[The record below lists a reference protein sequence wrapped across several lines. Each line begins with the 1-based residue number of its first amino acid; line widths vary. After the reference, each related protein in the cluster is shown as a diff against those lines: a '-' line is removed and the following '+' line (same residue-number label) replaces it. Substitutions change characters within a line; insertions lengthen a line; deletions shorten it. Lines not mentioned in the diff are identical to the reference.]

1 MASLEEIRQIHLGKL
16 AELKKVGL
24 DPYPIES
31 HQDFTLAEVIN
42 NFTKLSKKKSLT
54 IAGRV
59 MALRPQG
66 ALTFLNL
73 NDGTENFQAL
83 IKKPA
88 RTTEGVQSGG
98 DDVSTE
104 SFDLFNDTVDIG
116 DFVEIKGSLFITKRK
131 EKTLAIKDWA
141 MLAKS
146 LRPLPEKWHGL
157 QDVEERFRRR
167 YLDSLMSKEV
177 RERFVLRARLITEM
191 RKFLDEA
198 GYLEVETPALQNL
211 YGGASA
217 EPFVTHH
224 NALDIDLYLR
234 ISDELYLKRMLV
246 GGFPK
251 VYEIAKVFRNEGIDV
266 THNPEFTMI
275 EFYEAYSDAKKM
287 LIFVEKM
294 FKTLIKKLFK
304 KQTITFNE
312 QEIDFSK
319 KFSVISYFELLK
331 KYALINNS
339 ESISIKE
346 LTLKAGQLGVSVD
359 EKDSFWKIMD
369 NIYKK
374 ICRPKLIQPT
384 FIIDYPVEYLPLAK
398 RQKKNSK
405 LVDAFQLVVGGIEL
419 VKAFSELND
428 PIEQKERFM
437 MQEKNKEA
445 GERDA
450 QSYDEDF
457 IEAME
462 YGMPPAGGVGIG
474 IDRLMMLL
482 SDQKNI
488 KEVIYFPTMR
498 PR

>member
-1 MASLEEIRQIHLGKL
+1 MASLEEIRQIHLDKL
-16 AELKKVGL
+16 AKLKRSGI
-24 DPYPIES
+24 DAYPIES
-31 HQDFTLAEVIN
+31 NQDFTLAEVIK
-42 NFTKLSKKKSLT
+42 NFTKLSKKKSLSVV
-54 IAGRV
+54 GRV

-66 ALTFLNL
+66 ALAFMNI
-73 NDGTENFQAL
+73 NDGTESFQAL
-83 IKKPA
+83 IKKDEIGEEIFTIFA
-88 RTTEGVQSGG
+88 
-98 DDVSTE
+98 
-104 SFDLFNDTVDIG
+104 DTVDIG
-116 DFVEIKGSLFITKRK
+116 DFVELQGSLFITKRK
-131 EKTLAIKDWA
+131 EKTLAIRSWK

-167 YLDSLMSKEV
+167 YLDSLMSKDV
-177 RERFVLRARLITEM
+177 RDRFVLRSKLITEM
-191 RKFLDEA
+191 RSFLNEA
-198 GYLEVETPALQNL
+198 GYLEVETPALQPL

-224 NALDIDLYLR
+224 NALDINLYLR

-405 LVDAFQLVVGGIEL
+405 LVDAFQLVAGGIEL

-482 SDQKNI
+482 SGQKNI

>member
-131 EKTLAIKDWA
+131 EKTLVIKDWA

>member
-24 DPYPIES
+24 DLYPIES

-405 LVDAFQLVVGGIEL
+405 LVDAFQLVAGGIEL

>member
-24 DPYPIES
+24 DLYPIES